1 MIEAELRRSARR
13 ESSDGALS
21 ADDRRSRAEI
31 AASRELPRAA
41 ANEPFVCCQEP
52 SRAARPS
59 PIPKDWRNQRLGRGG
74 QGPVRAAL
82 KAAASD
88 PQDQAN
94 DVDMTDKAAEKAA
107 LLAKMK
113 ALQSELSTLKSKP
126 APAPARACF

>member
-1 MIEAELRRSARR
+1 MRGATAR
-13 ESSDGALS
+13 S
-21 ADDRRSRAEI
+21 ADDRQEHSLAAEI
-31 AASRELPRAA
+31 AASPREPHKRRWWRAVAFLPAR
-41 ANEPFVCCQEP
+41 
-52 SRAARPS
+52 RAARPS

-126 APAPARACF
+126 APAPARACS